1 MRSKHLLFLV
11 CLLFVGACA
20 SLSRED
26 RHQYVLLQSEP
37 SGVQVFEN
45 NKVIAQT
52 PVFLDQRRSFSPELK
67 LTYKNMSQNVK
78 LSTRYDW
85 GHSFWPN
92 LMFFYFAPI
101 GWLTD
106 IITGAAWKL
115 KDPPVVSFQSKT
127 ALKDESQNIVAIAPP
142 KASSKVLSDKVA
154 LYWEIKLSQI
164 FKGAKV
170 LPYHDTRANFF
181 KHLYNHEQRPGR
193 EDEYSIF
200 GKIKNEW
207 VFESEVLEKNDKN
220 ILKGA
225 FRNVFSGEMKFPQEV
240 EVSDVDLSKAK
251 KIPWYAR
258 DDGVFQFV
266 PNTLSFDLGSNG
278 VELESGAEV
287 YKAKPSN
294 TLNEWQKMLSI
305 VKSFGITR
313 LQTLYHESGYHWQFH
328 FVPALIFSY
337 SQIYFPELKPIND
350 QSFKYFQLGA
360 GYGAQLGLQ
369 NGAHFFYFSIIPIL
383 SYYKLKW
390 STWGTPHKITQT
402 VINSRSELGYLYF
415 WTHHFGTRLYTKAAS
430 MPSSMWNKA
439 FATVAPNVPKISN
452 GFDLSAGLSLSY
464 TFD

>member
-1 MRSKHLLFLV
+1 LFFACLV
-11 CLLFVGACA
+11 FLGACA
-20 SLSRED
+20 SLSRDD

-37 SGVQVFEN
+37 SGAQVIEN
-45 NKVIAQT
+45 DKVIAQT

-67 LTYKNMSQNVK
+67 LTYKDMSQNVK

-106 IITGAAWKL
+106 IITGAAWNL
-115 KDPPVVSFQSKT
+115 KDPPVVRFQSKT
-127 ALKDESQNIVAIAPP
+127 NINYESQNVVAIAPP
-142 KASSKVLSDKVA
+142 KASSKVMSDKAA
-154 LYWEIKLSQI
+154 LFWETKTSQM
-164 FKGAKV
+164 FKGAKF
-170 LPYHDTRANFF
+170 LSYHDTKDYFF

-207 VFESEVLEKNDKN
+207 VFESEVLEKKEKN
-220 ILKGA
+220 ILKGT
-225 FRNVFSGEMKFPQEV
+225 FRNVFTGEKKYPQEL
-240 EVSDVDLSKAK
+240 EVYDHDLSKSK

-278 VELESGAEV
+278 VELESGSEV

-328 FVPALIFSY
+328 FVPALMFSY
-337 SQIYFPELKPIND
+337 SQIYFPELNPIND

-369 NGAHFFYFSIIPIL
+369 NGAHFFYISIIPIL

-390 STWGTPHKITQT
+390 STWGTSHKITQT

-415 WTHHFGTRLYTKAAS
+415 WTHHFGTRLYTKASS